1 MNSKGTLAGSS
12 LNMIEAVKNCVHEL
26 AIPIDEALR
35 MASTYPAKAIN
46 MGHTLGKI
54 KEGYLA
60 NLTIFNDS
68 YEVEAVV
75 INGNYSKC

>member
-1 MNSKGTLAGSS
+1 MPL
-12 LNMIEAVKNCVHEL
+12 
-26 AIPIDEALR
+26 DETLR

-46 MGHTLGKI
+46 MEHTLGKI

-75 INGNYSKC
+75 INGEYSKC